1 MSFYSPK
8 KQYQHLVFGKFTF
21 GHKQVYI
28 NIAFLDN
35 IHSSCLSKYAFIPQ
49 RVSLCFYCAMF
60 FTQVKQISLKHTLNS
75 SADIQINPS
84 SVIIII
90 KSTKNVFM
98 EISVMLICFTFYVH
112 ILFLKIFHSS
122 KLTITDIKHHNVE
135 TNILTPQKQRY
146 QPCISEKKHI
156 IKNKKT

>member
-1 MSFYSPK
+1 
-8 KQYQHLVFGKFTF
+8 
-21 GHKQVYI
+21 
-28 NIAFLDN
+28 
-35 IHSSCLSKYAFIPQ
+35 
-49 RVSLCFYCAMF
+49 MF

-146 QPCISEKKHI
+146 
-156 IKNKKT
+156 